1 MVVREYDYIRGT
13 TALAP
18 ERKINVKEQEV
29 KKKKK
34 QVKKEFDWKNNRIK
48 IISSAMIVSILGV
61 ASLSIDSY
69 VYKIQKNLSNL
80 EVEMETELAK
90 SEAMKVDLLK
100 VSSLDN
106 ISNIAIN
113 GLKMT
118 YPDKSSS
125 ITIDMS
131 KNYFDHIKDK
141 KETNTKTKLIAKIV
155 NWMN

>member
-1 MVVREYDYIRGT
+1 MVVREYDYIRGN

-18 ERKINVKEQEV
+18 ERKIKEQEV

-34 QVKKEFDWKNNRIK
+34 QVKKEFDWKNNRVK
-48 IISSAMIVSILGV
+48 IISSAVIVSILGV

-106 ISNIAIN
+106 INEVAVN
-113 GLKMT
+113 GLNMT

-141 KETNTKTKLIAKIV
+141 KETNTKTNLIAKIA